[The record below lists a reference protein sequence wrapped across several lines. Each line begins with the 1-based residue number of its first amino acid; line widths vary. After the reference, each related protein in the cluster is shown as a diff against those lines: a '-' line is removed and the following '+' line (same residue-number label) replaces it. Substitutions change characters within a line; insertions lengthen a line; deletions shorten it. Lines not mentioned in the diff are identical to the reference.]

1 MDREGGA
8 ILALAGLLVAAH
20 LVALMLAAP
29 FLEADVRAFPD
40 PNAVTNALFYFILI
54 LALTAFVLFLV
65 RKRREGV
72 LKYVILGAITITMLF
87 VFSVPVALAFGF
99 LPEPW
104 ASLAATQGT
113 LLLSLGLAYA
123 LLKYPEWWVVDATGF
138 AVAAGVTAI
147 IGISFGILPA
157 LVFLIGL
164 AIYDAVAVYRTK
176 HMIALADAVTGLRL
190 PILLVIPKSLPY
202 PFRTQPGLQ
211 ETIDAGEERAAMF
224 MGLGDI
230 IIPGILVVSAF
241 ANLEP
246 LVTILGLGT
255 NLLVALAT
263 LLGTL
268 LGFTLLMRF
277 VLSGRPQAGLPLLNT
292 GAILAY
298 LASYYLLYGDL
309 NFGIVLGF

>member
-1 MDREGGA
+1 MAREGGA

-20 LVALMLAAP
+20 LVALLLATP
-29 FLEADVRAFPD
+29 FIEADVQAFQNPD
-40 PNAVTNALFYFILI
+40 DVTNALYYFVLI
-54 LALTAFVLFLV
+54 LAFTAVVLVLV
-65 RKRREGV
+65 RKRREGI

-87 VFSVPVALAFGF
+87 VFSIPFALAFGF

-113 LLLSLGLAYA
+113 LLLSFGLAYA

-164 AIYDAVAVYRTK
+164 AIYDAIAVYRTK

-202 PFRTQPGLQ
+202 SFRDQPGLQ
-211 ETIDAGEERAAMF
+211 DELDEGVERAAMF

-241 ANLEP
+241 AFLDP
-246 LVTILGLGT
+246 VVTSLGVST

-263 LLGTL
+263 MLGTL

-277 VLSGRPQAGLPLLNT
+277 VMSGRPQAGLPLLNT

-298 LASYYLLYGDL
+298 LASYYVIYRD
-309 NFGIVLGF
+309 LGFGTGLGF

>member
-1 MDREGGA
+1 MAREGAA

-20 LVALMLAAP
+20 LVALMLAVP
-29 FLEADVRAFPD
+29 FLEADVQAFPD
-40 PNAVTNALFYFILI
+40 PNAVTNALYYFILI
-54 LALTAFVLFLV
+54 LAFTAFVLFLV

-87 VFSVPVALAFGF
+87 VFSVPFALAFGF

-113 LLLSLGLAYA
+113 LLLSFGLAYA

-202 PFRTQPGLQ
+202 SFRTQPSLQ
-211 ETIDAGEERAAMF
+211 DELDEGVERAAMF

-241 ANLEP
+241 AFLDP
-246 LVTILGLGT
+246 LVTFSGVSAK
-255 NLLVALAT
+255 LLVALAT

-268 LGFTLLMRF
+268 LGFALLMRF
-277 VLSGRPQAGLPLLNT
+277 VLSGRPQAGLPLLNS

-298 LASYYLLYGDL
+298 LASYYALYRDL
-309 NFGIVLGF
+309 SFGI

>member
-1 MDREGGA
+1 MAREGRA
-8 ILALAGLLVAAH
+8 ILALAGILVAAH
-20 LVALMLAAP
+20 LVALILAAP
-29 FLEADVRAFPD
+29 FLAADIQAFPD
-40 PNAVTNALFYFILI
+40 PNALTNALLYFVLI
-54 LALTAFVLFLV
+54 LAFTAVVLLLV

-72 LKYVILGAITITMLF
+72 LKYIILGAITITMLF
-87 VFSVPVALAFGF
+87 VFSVPFALAFGF

-104 ASLAATQGT
+104 GSLAASQATV
-113 LLLSLGLAYA
+113 LLAFGLAYA

-157 LVFLIGL
+157 LVFLVGL
-164 AIYDAVAVYRTK
+164 AIYDAIAVYRTK

-202 PFRTQPGLQ
+202 SFREQPGLK
-211 ETIDAGEERAAMF
+211 EEVDAGGERAAMF

-230 IIPGILVVSAF
+230 IIPGILVVAAF
-241 ANLEP
+241 AHLEP
-246 LVTILGLGT
+246 LATGLGVGT
-255 NLLVALAT
+255 NLVVALAT
-263 LLGTL
+263 LVGTL

-277 VLSGRPQAGLPLLNT
+277 VMSGRPQAGLPLLNT

-309 NFGIVLGF
+309 GFGIVLGF

>member
-1 MDREGGA
+1 MAREAVA
-8 ILALAGLLVAAH
+8 ILALAGLLAAAH
-20 LVALMLAAP
+20 LVALLLAAP
-29 FLEADVRAFPD
+29 FLAADVQAFPD
-40 PNAVTNALFYFILI
+40 PNALTNALFYFVLI
-54 LALTAFVLFLV
+54 LAFTGVVLFLV
-65 RKRREGV
+65 RKHREGV
-72 LKYVILGAITITMLF
+72 LKYVVLGAITITMLF
-87 VFSVPVALAFGF
+87 VFSIPFALAFSF

-113 LLLSLGLAYA
+113 LLLAFGLAYA
-123 LLKYPEWWVVDATGF
+123 LLIYPEWWVVDATGF

-157 LVFLIGL
+157 LVFLIAL

-190 PILLVIPKSLPY
+190 PILLVVPKSLPY
-202 PFRTQPGLQ
+202 SFRAQPGLQ
-211 ETIDAGEERAAMF
+211 EELDEGTERAAMF

-246 LVTILGLGT
+246 LVTALGVT
-255 NLLVALAT
+255 SNLLVGLAT
-263 LLGTL
+263 LVGTL
-268 LGFTLLMRF
+268 LGFAVLMRF
-277 VLSGRPQAGLPLLNT
+277 VMRGRPQAGLPLLNT

-298 LASYYLLYGDL
+298 LLTYYLLYRDL
-309 NFGIVLGF
+309 NFGIVLGL

>member
-1 MDREGGA
+1 MAREAVA
-8 ILALAGLLVAAH
+8 ILALAGLLAAAH
-20 LVALMLAAP
+20 LVALLLAAP
-29 FLEADVRAFPD
+29 FLAADVQAFPD
-40 PNAVTNALFYFILI
+40 PNALTNALIYFVLI
-54 LALTAFVLFLV
+54 LAFTGVVLFLV
-65 RKRREGV
+65 RKHREGV
-72 LKYVILGAITITMLF
+72 LKYVVLGAITITMLF
-87 VFSVPVALAFGF
+87 VFSIPFALAFSF

-113 LLLSLGLAYA
+113 LLLAFGLAYA
-123 LLKYPEWWVVDATGF
+123 LLIYPEWWVVDATGF

-157 LVFLIGL
+157 LVFLIAL

-190 PILLVIPKSLPY
+190 PILLVVPKSLPY
-202 PFRTQPGLQ
+202 SFRAQPGLQ
-211 ETIDAGEERAAMF
+211 EELDEGTERAAMF

-246 LVTILGLGT
+246 LVTALGVT
-255 NLLVALAT
+255 SNLLVGLAT
-263 LLGTL
+263 LVGTL
-268 LGFTLLMRF
+268 LGFAVLMRF
-277 VLSGRPQAGLPLLNT
+277 VMRGRPQAGLPLLNT

-298 LASYYLLYGDL
+298 LLTYYLLYRDL
-309 NFGIVLGF
+309 NFGIVLGL

>member
-1 MDREGGA
+1 MAREAAA
-8 ILALAGLLVAAH
+8 ILALAGLLAAAH
-20 LVALMLAAP
+20 LVALLLAAP
-29 FLEADVRAFPD
+29 FLAADVQAFPD
-40 PNAVTNALFYFILI
+40 PNALTNALFYFVLI
-54 LALTAFVLFLV
+54 LAFTAVILFLV

-87 VFSVPVALAFGF
+87 VFSVPFALAFSF
-99 LPEPW
+99 VPEPW

-113 LLLSLGLAYA
+113 LLLAFGLGYA

-157 LVFLIGL
+157 LVFLIAL
-164 AIYDAVAVYRTK
+164 AIYDAIAVYRTK

-202 PFRTQPGLQ
+202 SFRAQAGLQ
-211 ETIDAGEERAAMF
+211 EELDQGTERAAMF

-246 LVTILGLGT
+246 LVTSLGVT
-255 NLLVALAT
+255 SNLLVGLVT
-263 LLGTL
+263 LVGTL
-268 LGFTLLMRF
+268 LGFAVLMRF
-277 VLSGRPQAGLPLLNT
+277 VLRGRPQAGLPLLNG

-298 LASYYLLYGDL
+298 LLAYVLLYRDL